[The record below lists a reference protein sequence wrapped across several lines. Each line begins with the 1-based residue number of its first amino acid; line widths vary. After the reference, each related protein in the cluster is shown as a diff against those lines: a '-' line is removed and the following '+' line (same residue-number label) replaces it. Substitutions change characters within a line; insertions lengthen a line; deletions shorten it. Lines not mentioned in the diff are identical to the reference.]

1 MNEWPFTSP
10 PPRVTAPWLALDGFP
25 VSGDELRKVYYIT
38 PAAQSFRMP
47 ELLWA
52 AVCK

>member
-1 MNEWPFTSP
+1 MNEWPFTDAAP
-10 PPRVTAPWLALDGFP
+10 TASPWLALDGLP
-25 VSGDELRKVYYIT
+25 ISGDAIREIT
-38 PAAQSFRMP
+38 YDSHPTHPFRMP